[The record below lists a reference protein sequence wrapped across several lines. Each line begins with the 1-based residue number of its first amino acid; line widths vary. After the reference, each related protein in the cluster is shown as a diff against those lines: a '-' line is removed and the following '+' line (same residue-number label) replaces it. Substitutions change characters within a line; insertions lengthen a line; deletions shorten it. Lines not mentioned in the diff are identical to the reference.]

1 MGWPKDQPN
10 VVFFGAWGSVLPDV
24 AGGIAIA
31 GRVVSGVVQVL
42 DVRVVSTEGVGGSSR
57 NLGSGSVGGGVVVV
71 VLRSHGG
78 TTGDDD
84 NCRSGQNRKSH
95 DMVLVFCFSNLS
107 VEPPNGQTTHI
118 SQTVEPSFDKF
129 YIADS

>member
-1 MGWPKDQPN
+1 ML
-10 VVFFGAWGSVLPDV
+10 FSCAWGSVLPDV

-71 VLRSHGG
+71 VVLRSHGG

-95 DMVLVFCFSNLS
+95 DMVLVFCF
-107 VEPPNGQTTHI
+107 VFQT
-118 SQTVEPSFDKF
+118 
-129 YIADS
+129 